1 MFQSPSYQEKIEEI
15 TGRIMELGVEP
26 HRAKA
31 EAEYLMENNGEQYR
45 NVYDIAGTSLKYDIA
60 ESQEEALADAKT
72 AQLSFLHMTEDEIED
87 LVNGMLSHY

>member
-1 MFQSPSYQEKIEEI
+1 MFYPQSYQEKVEEI
-15 TGRIMELGVEP
+15 TARVMELGVEP

-60 ESQEEALADAKT
+60 ESQDEALADAKT

-87 LVNGMLSHY
+87 LVNDSLSTY

>member
-1 MFQSPSYQEKIEEI
+1 MFYPQSYQEKVEEI

-60 ESQEEALADAKT
+60 QSQDEALADAKT

-87 LVNGMLSHY
+87 LVNDSLSTY